1 MDELI
6 AQIMEKT
13 GVTAEKA
20 KEMLGVT
27 ATWMKDRLPD
37 DVADQIGSML
47 SGAGD
52 IAGSATEAASGAA
65 AAATGK
71 AGDLWNTARD
81 KVSGIV
87 QDDDQ

>member
-27 ATWMKDRLPD
+27 ANWMKDHLPD
-37 DVADQIGSML
+37 DVSDQIGSML

-52 IAGSATEAASGAA
+52 IAGSAAGAATGAAS
-65 AAATGK
+65 AATGK
-71 AGDLWNTARD
+71 AGDLWNTAKDR
-81 KVSGIV
+81 VSGSA

>member
-1 MDELI
+1 MDDLI
-6 AQIMEKT
+6 AQITEKT

-20 KEMLGVT
+20 KEMVGVT
-27 ATWMKDRLPD
+27 ADWVKSRVPE
-37 DVADQIGSML
+37 DVADQFGSIL

-71 AGDLWNTARD
+71 AGELWHKAKDT
-81 KVSGIV
+81 VSGRTPGK
-87 QDDDQ
+87 DE

>member
-27 ATWMKDRLPD
+27 ANWMKDRLPD
-37 DVADQIGSML
+37 DVSDQIGSML

-71 AGDLWNTARD
+71 AGELWNTAKDR
-81 KVSGIV
+81 VSGSAR
-87 QDDDQ
+87 DDDQ